1 MITEDENGLNGEEY
15 LDKLQKELVA
25 TRLSKEAW
33 IREWL
38 KERELSDTLRDSLL
52 SACGWPG
59 GLILT
64 PDAQKTLDRY
74 DSLRK

>member
-1 MITEDENGLNGEEY
+1 MTTDGENELSGEEY
-15 LDKLQKELVA
+15 LDKLQKELVT

-33 IREWL
+33 IREWQ
-38 KERELSDTLRDSLL
+38 KERELSDALRDSLL

-74 DSLRK
+74 DSLRR